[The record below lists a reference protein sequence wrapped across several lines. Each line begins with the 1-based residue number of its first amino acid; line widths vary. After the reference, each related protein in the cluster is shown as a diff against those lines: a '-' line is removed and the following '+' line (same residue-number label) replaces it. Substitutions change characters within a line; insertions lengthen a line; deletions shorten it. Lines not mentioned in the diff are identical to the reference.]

1 MDVWANHALTCACGG
16 DRTKR
21 HNLVRN
27 TFARLAASAGWRP
40 EIEKPCLLHPRPSQ
54 GGRSE
59 DGSEGSEG
67 GQRSSACRPGDVYI
81 PRWDLGG
88 TAALNFVVT
97 SGLRADLVE
106 QTAAVGLSC
115 LTSYEH
121 HKKTFLDTAMQCENE
136 GIAFILLVMEAHLGA
151 CGLMATKILLRLG
164 KNISMVSEETTT
176 LEALRARQNLGLV
189 LRRETACAVLR
200 RSPVLSRTVD
210 HGSAYNLLS
219 STGCL

>member
-1 MDVWANHALTCACGG
+1 MRTSLSFCAHMSLLGLEGAGAWLHAIPSEALGTKITPQLYVPMLQRRLRMPLFKEPFFCPLCDGVMDVWADHALTCACGG

-27 TFARLAASAGWRP
+27 TFARLAASAGWQP
-40 EIEKPCLLHPRPSQ
+40 ELEKPGLLHPRPSQ

-81 PRWDLGG
+81 PRLDLGG

-97 SGLRADLVE
+97 SGLCAVLLE

-115 LTSYEH
+115 LTS
-121 HKKTFLDTAMQCENE
+121 
-136 GIAFILLVMEAHLGA
+136 
-151 CGLMATKILLRLG
+151 
-164 KNISMVSEETTT
+164 
-176 LEALRARQNLGLV
+176 
-189 LRRETACAVLR
+189 
-200 RSPVLSRTVD
+200 
-210 HGSAYNLLS
+210 
-219 STGCL
+219 